1 MMTIAFMGILL
12 GLAAIIPLLR
22 NNKFYLINA
31 ALVMGVTYYVE
42 SNVVRIPVQHL
53 LSHKALLLFAILHL
67 ICINFTTFVAYGVD
81 KRAAVRH
88 QWRVP
93 EADLH
98 TLEFLGGWIGAF
110 IGQKVFHHK
119 TAKKSFQRIYIL
131 MIILEILAI
140 WGIYNYLNLGKFNFF

>member
-12 GLAAIIPLLR
+12 GLAAVIPMLR
-22 NNKFYLINA
+22 KNKFYLINA
-31 ALVMGVTYYVE
+31 ALVMGVAYYVE
-42 SNVVRIPVQHL
+42 NNVVRIPVQHL
-53 LSHKALLLFAILHL
+53 LSHRALLLFAFLYL
-67 ICINFTTFVAYGVD
+67 FCINLTTFVAYGFD
-81 KRAAVRH
+81 KRAALKH

-119 TAKKSFQRIYIL
+119 TAKKSFQHIYWL

-140 WGIYNYLNLGKFNFF
+140 WGIYSYLNLGKFNFF